1 MDAEPEKILALYKQR
16 DKAEKLIRDMKEGTE
31 LRPVRHWNKFAI
43 LGYMFIVFLTNA
55 VISLT
60 QFLSTNP
67 LVKNVKL
74 LKKYLSN
81 LTLTIVYPK
90 KAFQIRLLSNIS
102 PEIEQI
108 LGKNLEKYGQ
118 TSIDL
123 RW

>member
-1 MDAEPEKILALYKQR
+1 M
-16 DKAEKLIRDMKEGTE
+16 
-31 LRPVRHWNKFAI
+31 RHWNKFAVM
-43 LGYMFIVFLTNA
+43 GYLFIIFLTNA
-55 VISLT
+55 MLSLA
-60 QFLSTNP
+60 QFLSANP

-108 LGKNLEKYGQ
+108 LGKSINKYGQ